1 MDQDL
6 ELINWVGIHFKR
18 QGIMEKKPVA
28 LACRLDSERAIKL
41 AKKIFE
47 FLVQKGE
54 VVYLE
59 TRIAP
64 KIFPHN
70 GMDLSEMTDENI
82 KFIIIIGGDGSILR
96 VAGSLSQR
104 DPPPILGVNVG
115 SVGFLDE
122 SNERIIFKDLTKALN
137 GEFEYETSSKITP
150 YIVKNSD
157 EIRLN
162 DALNEVLIVS
172 SKSSKVLQISIRINN
187 VFLNRS
193 YLDGV
198 IISTST
204 GSTAYNLSA
213 GGAIVN
219 PNIEIMQIT
228 PLNSFAGSG
237 LKPIIVPLDSVVEIQ
252 LLRPRLDA
260 KIVIDGQRIIKRIAP
275 NTKIRIRRSNS
286 KNKFIRFSR
295 NYYSRLRK
303 KIIGTVRVPLDDS
316 PEEYYHE

>member
-1 MDQDL
+1 
-6 ELINWVGIHFKR
+6 
-18 QGIMEKKPVA
+18 MEKKPIA

-41 AKKIFE
+41 TRRIFE

-70 GMDLSEMTDENI
+70 GMDLSEMNAENI
-82 KFIIIIGGDGSILR
+82 KFIVIVGGDGSILR
-96 VAGSLSQR
+96 VANGLSQR
-104 DPPPILGVNVG
+104 NPPPILGVNVG
-115 SVGFLDE
+115 SIGFLDE
-122 SNERIIFKDLTKALN
+122 SNGRMIFKDLTKVLN
-137 GEFEYETSSKITP
+137 GEYTYEVCSKITA
-150 YIVKNSD
+150 YIAKNSD
-157 EIRLN
+157 EIKLSN
-162 DALNEVLIVS
+162 ALNEVLIVS
-172 SKSSKVLQISIRINN
+172 SKSSKVLQISIRIDG

-198 IISTST
+198 IISTPT

-213 GGAIVN
+213 GGVIVN

-237 LKPIIVPLDSVVEIQ
+237 LKPIVVPIDSEIEIQ

-260 KIVIDGQRIIKRIAP
+260 KIVIDGQQIIRRIAP
-275 NTKIRIRRSNS
+275 NTKIRIRRANS
-286 KNKFIRFSR
+286 QNKFIRFSGS
-295 NYYSRLRK
+295 YYNRLRK
-303 KIIGTVRVPLDDS
+303 KIIGTVRRVPIDDS
-316 PEEYYHE
+316 PEE

>member
-1 MDQDL
+1 
-6 ELINWVGIHFKR
+6 
-18 QGIMEKKPVA
+18 MEKKPIA

-41 AKKIFE
+41 TRRIFE

-70 GMDLSEMTDENI
+70 GMDLSEMTAENI
-82 KFIIIIGGDGSILR
+82 KFIVIVGGDGSILR
-96 VAGSLSQR
+96 VASGLSQR
-104 DPPPILGVNVG
+104 NPPPILGVNVG
-115 SVGFLDE
+115 SIGFLDE
-122 SNERIIFKDLTKALN
+122 SNERMIFRDLTRTLS
-137 GEFEYETSSKITP
+137 GDYELEHCSKITA
-150 YIVKNSD
+150 YISKNSG
-157 EIRLN
+157 EVKLN
-162 DALNEVLIVS
+162 NALNEVLIVS
-172 SKSSKVLQISIRINN
+172 SKSSKVLQVSIKINGT
-187 VFLNRS
+187 FLNRS

-219 PNIEIMQIT
+219 PGMEIMQIT

-237 LKPIIVPLDSVVEIQ
+237 LKPIIVPIDSEVEIQ

-260 KIVIDGQRIIKRIAP
+260 KIVIDGQQIIKRLAP
-275 NTKIRIRRSNS
+275 NTKIRIRKANS
-286 KNKFIRFSR
+286 HNKFIRFSR
-295 NYYSRLRK
+295 SYYTRLRK
-303 KIIGTVRVPLDDS
+303 KIIGTVRRVPIDDS
-316 PEEYYHE
+316 PEE

>member
-1 MDQDL
+1 
-6 ELINWVGIHFKR
+6 
-18 QGIMEKKPVA
+18 MEKKPIA
-28 LACRLDSERAIKL
+28 LACRMDSERAIKL
-41 AKKIFE
+41 TRRIFE

-70 GMDLSEMTDENI
+70 GMDLSEMTAENI

-96 VAGSLSQR
+96 VANGLSQKN
-104 DPPPILGVNVG
+104 PPPILGVNVG
-115 SVGFLDE
+115 SIGFLDE
-122 SNERIIFKDLTKALN
+122 SNERMVFKDITRILN
-137 GEFEYETSSKITP
+137 GEYELEHCSKITA

-157 EIRLN
+157 EIRLSN
-162 DALNEVLIVS
+162 ALNEVLIVS
-172 SKSSKVLQISIRINN
+172 SKSSKVLQVSIKINGT
-187 VFLNRS
+187 FLNRS

-198 IISTST
+198 IVSTST

-219 PNIEIMQIT
+219 PGMEIMQIT

-237 LKPIIVPLDSVVEIQ
+237 LKPIIIPIDSEVEIQ

-260 KIVIDGQRIIKRIAP
+260 KIVIDGQQIIKRIAP
-275 NTKIRIRRSNS
+275 NTKIRIRKANS
-286 KNKFIRFSR
+286 QNKFIRFSKS
-295 NYYSRLRK
+295 YYSRLRK
-303 KIIGTVRVPLDDS
+303 KIIGTLRRVPIDDS
-316 PEEYYHE
+316 PEE

>member
-1 MDQDL
+1 
-6 ELINWVGIHFKR
+6 
-18 QGIMEKKPVA
+18 MEKKPIA
-28 LACRLDSERAIKL
+28 IACRLDSERAIKL
-41 AKKIFE
+41 AKSVFE

-70 GMDLSEMTDENI
+70 GMDLAEMSADNI

-96 VAGSLSQR
+96 VASGLSQR

-115 SVGFLDE
+115 SIGFLDE
-122 SNERIIFKDLTKALN
+122 SNERTIFKDLIQALN
-137 GEFEYETSSKITP
+137 GEFECELCSKITP
-150 YIVKNSD
+150 YIVKNSE

-162 DALNEVLIVS
+162 NALNEILIVS
-172 SKSSKVLQISIRINN
+172 SKSSKVLQVSIRINGI
-187 VFLNRS
+187 FLNRS

-219 PNIEIMQIT
+219 PNMEIMQIT

-237 LKPIIVPLDSVVEIQ
+237 LKPIILPIDSVIEIQ

-260 KIVIDGQRIIKRIAP
+260 RIVIDGQKTIKNIAP
-275 NTKIRIRRSNS
+275 NTKIRIRKANS
-286 KNKFIRFSR
+286 HNKFIRFSKSF
-295 NYYSRLRK
+295 YPRLRK
-303 KIIGTVRVPLDDS
+303 KILSTVRTPIDDS
-316 PEEYYHE
+316 PEE

>member
-1 MDQDL
+1 
-6 ELINWVGIHFKR
+6 
-18 QGIMEKKPVA
+18 MENKPIA
-28 LACRLDSERAIKL
+28 LACRLDSERAIRL
-41 AKKIFE
+41 AKRIFE

-70 GMDLSEMTDENI
+70 GMDLGEMTDENI
-82 KFIIIIGGDGSILR
+82 KFIIIVGGDGSVLR

-104 DPPPILGVNVG
+104 KPPPILGVNVG
-115 SVGFLDE
+115 SIGFLDE
-122 SNERIIFKDLTKALN
+122 SNERTIFKDLTKALN
-137 GEFEYETSSKITP
+137 GEYEYEMSSKITP

-157 EIRLN
+157 EIRLS

-219 PNIEIMQIT
+219 PSLDIMQIT
-228 PLNSFAGSG
+228 PVNSFAGSG
-237 LKPIIVPLDSVVEIQ
+237 LKPIVVSLDSVVEIQ

-275 NTKIRIRRSNS
+275 NTKIRIRKSNS
-286 KNKFIRFSR
+286 KNKFIRFNRS
-295 NYYSRLRK
+295 YYSRLRK

-316 PEEYYHE
+316 PEE